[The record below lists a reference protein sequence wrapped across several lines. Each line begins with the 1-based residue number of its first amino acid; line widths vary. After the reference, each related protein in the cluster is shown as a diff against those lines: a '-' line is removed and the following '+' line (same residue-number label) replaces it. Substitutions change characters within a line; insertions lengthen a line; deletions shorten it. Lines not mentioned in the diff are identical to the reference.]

1 MFNGGWEVEGVAD
14 LYKLTEL
21 FPQLHERSRITAC
34 KHNMPHEKGET
45 DSLNKLTLLMVA
57 ELIVLIT

>member
-1 MFNGGWEVEGVAD
+1 MEGVAD
-14 LYKLTEL
+14 LYTLTEL
-21 FPQLHERSRITAC
+21 SPQLHERSRITAC
-34 KHNMPHEKGET
+34 KRNIPHENGET